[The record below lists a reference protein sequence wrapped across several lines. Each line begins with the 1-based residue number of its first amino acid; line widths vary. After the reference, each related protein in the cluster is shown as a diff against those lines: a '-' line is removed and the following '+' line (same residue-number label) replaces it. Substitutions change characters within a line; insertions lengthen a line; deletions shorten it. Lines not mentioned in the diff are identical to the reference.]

1 MYMSV
6 LPALKLGIAV
16 HGKQVDVIALETV
29 VNVLEKV
36 IFFGDRK
43 ENIHMNNS
51 NELRFYNL
59 EEYRLFQYLMHIE
72 GDIFYEWVRDFMID
86 PHVEFTAHDMAKDH
100 QAHLED
106 MFSDNDV
113 LKIGL
118 IKYAFGNCDTGA
130 MHDWMIHEIGSVY
143 KGRERNWTEIFS
155 EPNKNLIMNPDDDNY
170 EKQIKKWRA
179 EDKAEAEALANDSVF
194 NDGKPDFILELKD
207 GEIIDRTEN
216 S

>member
-6 LPALKLGIAV
+6 LPALKFDIAG

-36 IFFGDRK
+36 IFFGERK
-43 ENIHMNNS
+43 ENIHMNKS

-59 EEYRLFQYLMHIE
+59 EEYRLFQYLMYIE
-72 GDIFYEWVRDFMID
+72 PDMFYEWVRDFMIGAFAD
-86 PHVEFTAHDMAKDH
+86 VIAHDIAKDN

-118 IKYAFGNCDTGA
+118 IKYAFGNCDVGA
-130 MHDWMIHEIGSVY
+130 MHNWMIHEIASNY
-143 KGRERNWTEIFS
+143 KGRERNLAEIFS
-155 EPNKNLIMNPDDDNY
+155 EPNKNLIKVQNDDPY
-170 EKQIKKWRA
+170 EKQFKEIRA
-179 EDKAEAEALANDSVF
+179 EAEAEALANDSVF

>member
-6 LPALKLGIAV
+6 LPALKFDIAG

-36 IFFGDRK
+36 IFFGERK

-51 NELRFYNL
+51 NELRFYDL
-59 EEYRLFQYLMHIE
+59 EQYRLFQYLMYIE
-72 GDIFYEWVRDFMID
+72 PDMFYEWVRDFMID
-86 PHVEFTAHDMAKDH
+86 PFVEFTAHDMAKDH

-118 IKYAFGNCDTGA
+118 IKYAFGNCDVGA
-130 MHDWMIHEIGSVY
+130 MHNWMIHEIASNY
-143 KGRERNWTEIFS
+143 KGRERNLAEIFS
-155 EPNKNLIMNPDDDNY
+155 EPNKNLIKVQNDDPY
-170 EKQIKKWRA
+170 EKQFKEIRA
-179 EDKAEAEALANDSVF
+179 EAEAEALANDSVF

>member
-1 MYMSV
+1 
-6 LPALKLGIAV
+6 
-16 HGKQVDVIALETV
+16 
-29 VNVLEKV
+29 
-36 IFFGDRK
+36 
-43 ENIHMNNS
+43 MNNS

-59 EEYRLFQYLMHIE
+59 EQYRLFQYLMYIE
-72 GDIFYEWVRDFMID
+72 PDMFYEWVRDFMIGAFAD
-86 PHVEFTAHDMAKDH
+86 VIAHDIAKDN

-118 IKYAFGNCDTGA
+118 IKYAFGNCDVGA
-130 MHDWMIHEIGSVY
+130 MHNWMIHEIASNY
-143 KGRERNWTEIFS
+143 KGRERNLAEIFS
-155 EPNKNLIMNPDDDNY
+155 EPNKNLIKVQNDDPY
-170 EKQIKKWRA
+170 EKQFKEIRA
-179 EDKAEAEALANDSVF
+179 EAEAEALANDSVF